1 MLRGSGSIQP
11 WNNPLELKEE
21 RALSLKP
28 MVNTPR
34 TSLKSKPKFNVE
46 QKILKA
52 LYVQEPEKFTRVRAY
67 STSSPN
73 RNNLMLTKTKFND
86 KKRASIS

>member
-1 MLRGSGSIQP
+1 MLRGSGAIQP
-11 WNNPLELKEE
+11 WNNILELEKGE
-21 RALSLKP
+21 RALSIKP
-28 MVNTPR
+28 IPNTPR
-34 TSLKSKPKFNVE
+34 ASIKTKLKVE

-73 RNNLMLTKTKFND
+73 RNNLLISNARFND

>member
-1 MLRGSGSIQP
+1 MLRGSGTVQP
-11 WNNPLELKEE
+11 WNNILELEKGA
-21 RALSLKP
+21 RALSMKP
-28 MVNTPR
+28 IPNTPR
-34 TSLKSKPKFNVE
+34 ASIKTRLNVE

-73 RNNLMLTKTKFND
+73 RHNLLIPKNQFND